1 MSNNNKDANQFI
13 IDSVPLAGMT
23 RPLIDPHQAT
33 RIRCRIAQALGMEDE
48 ELAARLAHFQR
59 TKEVKHG

>member
-1 MSNNNKDANQFI
+1 MDNNKDANQFI
-13 IDSVPLAGMT
+13 IESVPLAGMT

-33 RIRCRIAQALGMEDE
+33 RIRCKIAQALGLEDE

-59 TKEVKHG
+59 TGEVKHD